1 MPYGTLIPDGTITA
15 AKLAA
20 GVIPAASELA
30 VGTVLDWVG
39 TFDATHKP
47 DAGEWKECDG
57 AAIAQ
62 ATYADLYTLFG
73 ASRWGA
79 DAGGNF
85 ILPNFK
91 RRVTLGR
98 DPCTAP
104 ACLNGVQLCRM
115 DGVNSGSGFGG
126 CESKVLLT
134 SEIPSHQHSYGY
146 CGVGF
151 GSTQAVCAAN
161 GTFSANCG
169 SASWQ
174 TGNSGTCG
182 SGNGHLLLPPYAV
195 VYKIIKVKKAA

>member
-1 MPYGTLIPDGTITA
+1 MPFGLLIPDGAITA

-57 AAIAQ
+57 TAVAQ
-62 ATYADLYTLFG
+62 ATYADLYALFG

-91 RRVTLGR
+91 RRVTVGR
-98 DPCTAP
+98 DPCCSP
-104 ACLNGVQLCRM
+104 PCVNGVQLSLMNAATCTCI
-115 DGVNSGSGFGG
+115 GG
-126 CESKVLLT
+126 CEAKVLQA
-134 SEIPSHQHSYGY
+134 SEMPSHSHSYGF

-151 GSTQAVCAAN
+151 GMTSYACTTN
-161 GTFSANCG
+161 GNCG
-169 SASWQ
+169 FNCGWASWQ
-174 TGNSGTCG
+174 SSGTGTCG
-182 SGNGHLLLPPYAV
+182 SGNGHLMLPPYAV
-195 VYKIIKVKKAA
+195 VYKIIKVKKAS

>member
-1 MPYGTLIPDGTITA
+1 MPFGLLIPDGAITA

-57 AAIAQ
+57 TAVAQ
-62 ATYADLYTLFG
+62 ATYADLYALFG

-98 DPCTAP
+98 DPCTGP
-104 ACLNGVQLCRM
+104 ACVNNVQLGRM
-115 DGVNSGSGFGG
+115 DGVNCGCMGG

-134 SEIPSHQHSYGY
+134 SEIPSHQHSYGF

-151 GSTQAVCAAN
+151 GMTSYACTTN
-161 GTFSANCG
+161 GNCG
-169 SASWQ
+169 FNCGWASWQ
-174 TGNSGTCG
+174 TGTSGACG

-195 VYKIIKVKKAA
+195 VYKIIKVKKAS